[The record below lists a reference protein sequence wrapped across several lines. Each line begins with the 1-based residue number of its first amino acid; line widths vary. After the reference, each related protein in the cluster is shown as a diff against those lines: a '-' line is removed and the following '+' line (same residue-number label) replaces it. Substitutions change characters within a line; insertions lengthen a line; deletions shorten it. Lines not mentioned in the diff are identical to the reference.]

1 MLERDA
7 LGRTTREHLS
17 PQVQRQFEY
26 DGRGLLIAQTVFAD
40 AAPLFEMRYDYDR
53 TGNRYRL
60 KEKRKTG
67 IYSTLSAQVQVGQN
81 DPGVSGS

>member
-60 KEKRKTG
+60 KETKNRNLFDTERSG
-67 IYSTLSAQVQVGQN
+67 A
-81 DPGVSGS
+81 SGSK